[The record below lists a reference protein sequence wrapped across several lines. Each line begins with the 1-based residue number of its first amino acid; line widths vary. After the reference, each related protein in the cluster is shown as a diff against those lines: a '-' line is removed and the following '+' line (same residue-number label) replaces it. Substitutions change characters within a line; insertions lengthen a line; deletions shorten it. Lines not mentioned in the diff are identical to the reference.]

1 MKKLF
6 ALLLALMMVLS
17 LAACGGGG
25 DDKTPSNEDKTPSS
39 SQQQQQ
45 TQTSKPDESKPVES
59 QQSNDSQPSGEEKSP
74 AEKAEETAAGFGSF
88 NGQPIVWRVLTV
100 DVLNSK
106 ALLITKDCLDKIPF
120 HGEETENLTWETSD
134 LRAWL
139 GGEFYDTAFTDEQKG
154 KILEVVNPADTNSES
169 GIQGGN
175 DTTDKVFVLSESE
188 MEQYFPDNDDMVSL
202 IGDEELGYWTRT
214 PGSVPTNFV
223 CTNSYGGLFRGGN
236 QATNATVAVRPAIW
250 VNLSDEQADP
260 VEDEPEQTPDDGGE
274 ASLDNV
280 TDSNYAALAKELF
293 GIDVDPEGDW
303 ELVKAESTGTIG
315 GGMGIVYQGSA
326 TVDSKELM
334 KAYYEATADISTA
347 GICIGQADSI
357 SEPFADFEAF
367 FEEGTK
373 ARGSVGEWIYEYGGK
388 KIELMFALSPEMELT
403 ITIDF
408 LADNKYS

>member
-6 ALLLALMMVLS
+6 ALLLALMLVFS
-17 LAACGGGG
+17 LAACGGG
-25 DDKTPSNEDKTPSS
+25 DDKPSSAPKPSS
-39 SQQQQQ
+39 SSQQQ
-45 TQTSKPDESKPVES
+45 TQTSKPDESKPAES
-59 QQSNDSQPSGEEKSP
+59 QQSTDGQPSGEEKSP
-74 AEKAEETAAGFGSF
+74 AEKAEETAAGFGSY
-88 NGQPIVWRVLTV
+88 NGQPIVWRVL
-100 DVLNSK
+100 DIDDENEK
-106 ALLITKDCLDKIPF
+106 ALLVTKDIVALMAF
-120 HGEETENLTWETSD
+120 AEGTETWEDS
-134 LRAWL
+134 LVRQWL
-139 GGEFYDTAFTDEQKG
+139 NNDFINEAFTDEEAAI
-154 KILEVVNPADTNSES
+154 ILSTDITIAPNAEYGTS
-169 GIQGGN
+169 GGN
-175 DTTDKVFVLSESE
+175 STTDKVFLLSEAE
-188 MEQYFPDNDDMVSL
+188 V
-202 IGDEELGYWTRT
+202 
-214 PGSVPTNFV
+214 
-223 CTNSYGGLFRGGN
+223 NSYFIDGEARRSNYNGELEDWWTITSGEDETSILIVMGEGTILTDGYSK
-236 QATNATVAVRPAIW
+236 QQEEGVRPAIW
-250 VNLSDEQADP
+250 VNLSDEQAAP
-260 VEDEPEQTPDDGGE
+260 GEDTQGGSTDNSQQTSSGE

-334 KAYYEATADISTA
+334 KAYYDATADISTA